1 MEIIDSH
8 TLTAPVWENDDDSY
22 YSPNF
27 PKGVT
32 LNNYGR
38 ATGYDN
44 YVWRNLVTVQEF
56 YRVSLVVDGQ
66 SYGMEYLGV
75 GEAYLTT
82 FDGKKGY
89 EFDGWYL
96 DEKCKQKYDGWEIEQ
111 DLALYA
117 RWVAKKT
124 PLYPLIIAVSVSCA
138 VAFVALLLIFKKRRI
153 RENK

>member
-1 MEIIDSH
+1 M
-8 TLTAPVWENDDDSY
+8 
-22 YSPNF
+22 
-27 PKGVT
+27 
-32 LNNYGR
+32 
-38 ATGYDN
+38 GYDN

-66 SYGMEYLGV
+66 SYGMEYLGI

-111 DLALYA
+111 DLTLYA

-124 PLYPLIIAVSVSCA
+124 PLYPLIIVASVSCA
-138 VAFVALLLIFKKRRI
+138 VAFVALLLIFKKRRL
-153 RENK
+153 K